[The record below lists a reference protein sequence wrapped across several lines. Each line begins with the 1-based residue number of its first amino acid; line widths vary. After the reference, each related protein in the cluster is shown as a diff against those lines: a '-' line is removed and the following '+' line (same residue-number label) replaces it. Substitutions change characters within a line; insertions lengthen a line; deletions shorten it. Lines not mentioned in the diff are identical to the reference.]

1 MPWNGSGN
9 YAPPASPVWPAVPGT
24 VIEAGKFNTLI
35 LDLSGAL
42 SNCLT
47 RDGQTRW
54 SASQNAGGY
63 RLTALGDGV
72 NPTDAVTKQ
81 QLDEKIGAGG
91 GTATGNIAV
100 APATGEASFTA
111 TYSDS
116 TSVKL
121 YNNNLGYGVFGGT
134 GGLVSVTK
142 ATGKKYLFGA
152 DFDTLVR
159 TGTGTAWAV
168 DISGRAATSGAAD
181 SATSATSAA
190 NAEKLGGKLP
200 SEFWQDSEGSGSLST
215 GNVQLPNGMIFKVVT
230 VAVSPPGDGARRID
244 FASGFPGGCAGVW
257 VSINATSPTPDGYT
271 LYAHSWDASGFTLYT
286 NGIGLT
292 QVTYLAL
299 GW

>member
-35 LDLSGAL
+35 LDLAGGL

-81 QLDEKIGAGG
+81 QLDTKIGAGG

-100 APATGEASFTA
+100 APTSGEASFTA

-121 YNNNLGYGVFGGT
+121 YSNNLDYGVFGGA
-134 GGLVSVTK
+134 GGLVSVAK
-142 ATGKKYLFGA
+142 ATGKKYLFGT

-168 DISGRAATSGAAD
+168 DISGRAATAGAAD

-190 NAEKLGGKLP
+190 NADKLGGKLP
-200 SEFWQDSEGSGSLST
+200 SEFWQDSEGGVVLASSGSC
-215 GNVQLPNGMIFKVVT
+215 QLPNGLELRWGPLPALGGSRIVT
-230 VAVSPPGDGARRID
+230 
-244 FASGFPGGCAGVW
+244 FATPFPHACFCVTHS
-257 VSINATSPTPDGYT
+257 VDSDTDDAT
-271 LYAHSWDASGFTLYT
+271 LFR
-286 NGIGLT
+286 
-292 QVTYLAL
+292 TYLRNITASSFQL
-299 GW
+299 FTGGINMRGGSYIAIGW

>member
-35 LDLSGAL
+35 LDISGAL

-116 TSVKL
+116 TSIKL
-121 YNNNLGYGVFGGT
+121 YSNNLDYGVFGGT
-134 GGLVSVTK
+134 GGLVSVMK

-168 DISGRAATSGAAD
+168 DISGRAATAGAAD

-190 NAEKLGGKLP
+190 NADKLGGKLP
-200 SEFWQDSEGSGSLST
+200 SEFWQDSEGVAAFTPIGGDKLPDGLVFRWGTLAAGDGVQTVTFSSPFPNACFGLFPSILTGGSGAPS
-215 GNVQLPNGMIFKVVT
+215 NYKVYVGVPT
-230 VAVSPPGDGARRID
+230 VANCTVDISGIGA
-244 FASGFPGGCAGVW
+244 PGG
-257 VSINATSPTPDGYT
+257 Y
-271 LYAHSWDASGFTLYT
+271 
-286 NGIGLT
+286 
-292 QVTYLAL
+292 YLAV